1 MNASSQKRFY
11 IQDLAKKDLQRN
23 NDIQIKKDADKAF
36 IKVSNDENQMR
47 RVFRLLGS
55 IDPKTLTREQVE
67 NLLYDIK
74 EKEPK
79 KFIKYLKINT

>member
-1 MNASSQKRFY
+1 MTEEEMNASSQKRFY
-11 IQDLAKKDLQRN
+11 IQDTKKDIQRN

-55 IDPKTLTREQVE
+55 KS
-67 NLLYDIK
+67 
-74 EKEPK
+74 
-79 KFIKYLKINT
+79 